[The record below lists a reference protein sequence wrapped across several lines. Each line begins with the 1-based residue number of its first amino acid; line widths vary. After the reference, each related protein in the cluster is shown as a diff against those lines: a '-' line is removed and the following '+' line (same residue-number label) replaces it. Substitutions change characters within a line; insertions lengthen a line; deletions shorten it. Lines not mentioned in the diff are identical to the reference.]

1 MTELLR
7 SILLVYAAVLLVTF
21 SFGWSRQLSSTTVS
35 INSWYYAWQFAQ
47 EVNFHA
53 PAQ

>member
-21 SFGWSRQLSSTTVS
+21 LLWLVAATVYV
-35 INSWYYAWQFAQ
+35 INAHKDNQDDH
-47 EVNFHA
+47 NRD
-53 PAQ
+53 